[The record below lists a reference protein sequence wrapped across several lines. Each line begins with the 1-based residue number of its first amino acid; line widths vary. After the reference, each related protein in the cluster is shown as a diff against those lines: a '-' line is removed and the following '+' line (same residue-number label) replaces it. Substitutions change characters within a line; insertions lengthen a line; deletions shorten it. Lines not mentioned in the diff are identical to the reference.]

1 MLGALS
7 LTNCT
12 KDIDENPRTGIET
25 PEKAYA
31 FTAALDESRTIYEPG
46 AGIRLTGDEQVGVV
60 YTTKDAAGTIAAVTS
75 GKQVAKPAEGQKLV
89 YNFTAP
95 ALAEGLNVA
104 QYFFVLPNGIETR
117 GTVKGAENCIPVLLP
132 TIQCPLN
139 HQSFDSD
146 ADILIGKPQTP
157 EMIENGDATVLFKRL
172 FTPVKLVIKGITDK
186 KLYAV
191 TFKTENN
198 AKMSGYATQV
208 TCTEEYD
215 QAGSIKWHSSRFSP
229 GITTVYAN
237 GLDADA
243 DGNFNVW
250 MIANPGTFSG
260 LTVTATTENQVVTR
274 TVSAQ
279 TTIPAQK
286 FKEIGFNMADA
297 SVLHSNAITFDF
309 LTAEG
314 ISLPALKG
322 QDATGPVAGSDG
334 KEYEWVLSGKAQSY
348 SARGLY
354 LPANTGAVQLP
365 VLGSGKQLAA
375 IRGIVDKYYNSN
387 GAAIVLERSADNG
400 ATWET
405 VSGTETSLDRN
416 AFEQNNQGVFEIG
429 IPSAEQS
436 ADNLF
441 RIKNTA
447 ANTYFRNLTLIW
459 NDGTEEPP
467 VEAKT
472 YYEKYTAGETIEIG
486 DLKINKENYPEA
498 TLVDIA
504 NVANKTF
511 VDGGLVFIDGE
522 GSYTMTT
529 SPSIHTS
536 AIIIGNNPEKQPT
549 IICKGASAYYFAVR
563 GEDCDYVFKNLNI
576 DSSSSNYIFANSDH
590 ANATGKLKNLILED
604 CTIATRGNVIQDA
617 NTNTSMQNVLVNNCV
632 IRMPSDPLDHSKPIS
647 GKAVYGWATGK
658 VSSKAT
664 DQLATVT
671 LTDNVIYAEYQVNNY
686 LVMVGKTDKDATAV
700 YDSNATIRVEHNT
713 TYNIYHGNGVVS
725 AYAAADI
732 QANYNVAEFDD
743 STLAKNSY
751 YVGYS
756 KPDDPKNITVTNNY
770 VYTNTST
777 TQRWKALWKGTGATA
792 TTTTKN
798 NSFTL
803 ESSPLL
809 STDLATGY
817 FPIDK
822 TVVTNGAGASYDTKP
837 WNKWE

>member
-1 MLGALS
+1 MKRILMAGFMLGALS

-12 KDIDENPRTGIET
+12 KDIDENPHTGIET
-25 PEKAYA
+25 PEKTYA

-46 AGIRLTGDEQVGVV
+46 TGIRLTGDEQVGVV
-60 YTTKDAAGTIAAVTS
+60 YTTKDAAGTIAAVKS
-75 GKQVAKPAEGQKLV
+75 GKQVATPVEGQKLV

-95 ALAEGLNVA
+95 ALADGLSVA

-117 GTVKGAENCIPVLLP
+117 GTATENSLALLLP
-132 TIQCPLN
+132 TIQCPQN

-157 EMIENGDATVLFKRL
+157 EMIENGDATILFKRL
-172 FTPVKLVIKGITDK
+172 FTPVKLVVKGITDE

-191 TFKTENN
+191 TFKAENN

-215 QAGSIKWHSSRFSP
+215 QAGTIKWHSSRFSP
-229 GITTVYAN
+229 GITTVYVN
-237 GLDADA
+237 GLEADEN
-243 DGNFNVW
+243 GNFNVW

-274 TVSAQ
+274 TVNAQ

-309 LTAEG
+309 LTAES

-322 QDATGPVAGSDG
+322 QDATGPVAGSDD
-334 KEYEWVLSGKAQSY
+334 KEYEWTLSGKAQSY
-348 SARGLY
+348 SGRGLY

-416 AFEQNNQGVFEIG
+416 AFEQNNQGVFEIE
-429 IPSAEQS
+429 IPTAEQS
-436 ADNLF
+436 TANLF
-441 RIKNTA
+441 RIKNTTA
-447 ANTYFRNLTLIW
+447 NNTYFRNLTLIW

-472 YYEKYTAGETIEIG
+472 YHEKYMAGETIEIG

-511 VDGGLVFIDGE
+511 TDGGLVFIDGE
-522 GSYTMTT
+522 GSYTMTE

-536 AIIIGNNPEKQPT
+536 AIIIGNDPKKQPT
-549 IICKGASAYYFAVR
+549 IICGTNTRYFAIR

-576 DSSSSNYIFANSDH
+576 DGSSNGYIFTNNDN
-590 ANATGKLKNLILED
+590 ANATGKVKNLILED
-604 CTIATRGNVIQDA
+604 CTIATNGNVIYDA
-617 NTNTSMQNVLVNNCV
+617 NTSNSMQNVRVNNCV
-632 IRMPSDPLDHSKPIS
+632 IRMSDTAT
-647 GKAVYGWATGK
+647 GKAVYGWATGN
-658 VSSKAT
+658 VETKAT
-664 DQLATVT
+664 YQLTAVT
-671 LTDNVIYAEYQVNNY
+671 LTNNVVYAPNPVSNY
-686 LVMVGKTDKDATAV
+686 LVMVGGKNTNIA
-700 YDSNATIRVEHNT
+700 YDSNATIKVEHNT

-770 VYTNTST
+770 VYTNTGT
-777 TQRWKALWKGTGATA
+777 TQIWKALWKNTGATA
-792 TTTTKN
+792 TSTTKN
-798 NSFTL
+798 NSFVL
-803 ESSPLL
+803 ETSPLL

-817 FPIDK
+817 FPIN
-822 TVVTNGAGASYDTKP
+822 TSVVTNGAGAAYDTKL
-837 WNKWE
+837 WNTWE